1 MTYFWINMLLGI
13 ASFSYIAWW
22 YTSQLWKLN
31 QRVDKLERARAKSQD
46 QKIPQEGTG
55 LQVPYIA
62 QQHNGS
68 ASGC

>member
-31 QRVDKLERARAKSQD
+31 QRVDKLERTRAKSQD
-46 QKIPQEGTG
+46 
-55 LQVPYIA
+55 
-62 QQHNGS
+62 
-68 ASGC
+68 